1 MLLKIKDK
9 IVKARKKASFPKS
22 AGIFILLLISL
33 LLLGPASAYST
44 EQVSGKSIP
53 FAPGEKLKYHGRWGA
68 IEAGQITLEVLP
80 MEIIDGV
87 KAYHFA
93 MITSTNEVVD
103 LIYKI
108 RERQDSYVDSE
119 MTHSLLFKKKTES
132 KHPRDEMIVFNWKKN
147 ESTYTNFGETNPP
160 QSVLPGTFDPLA
172 LIFAFRVH
180 DIKEKAEISIPVT
193 DGNKVSMIAKA
204 TIGKKTTIAINGK
217 SYETYEINPDMKRI
231 GTAIQRK
238 ESLDLKIWLTAD
250 ERKIPVM
257 IHSSVGIIT
266 FVFEIL
272 P

>member
-180 DIKEKAEISIPVT
+180 DIKEKAEISIPLT